1 MSQWHRYIA
10 LTNPVHFLF
19 YLNFLK
25 KLSRPFK
32 YLHNKRQIRFCQLS
46 HYYLILKHVSSIYPF
61 PYKWQSKIKVDDSWR
76 VGGDFKSATYCR
88 CPLSHLKLSFQQ
100 RPTKDRRRIDRQWRR
115 WGQKLIR
122 SKKENLV
129 GR

>member
-19 YLNFLK
+19 DLNFLT

-46 HYYLILKHVSSIYPF
+46 HYYLILKHVSSIHSPTNE
-61 PYKWQSKIKVDDSWR
+61 KSKLMT
-76 VGGDFKSATYCR
+76 VGELVEILNLLLTATVA
-88 CPLSHLKLSFQQ
+88 LSL
-100 RPTKDRRRIDRQWRR
+100 T
-115 WGQKLIR
+115 
-122 SKKENLV
+122 
-129 GR
+129 